1 MAVVFNNWKEICL
14 LSKLWPSSVSHRR
27 PVEAEE
33 RDFLVEMK
41 VVNETQADLG
51 LTALSSAQVLDIMSA
66 DFYEKYDEYMTVV
79 SERKDRTMRTTS
91 YSIVNNTDEPDF
103 FQKSAR

>member
-1 MAVVFNNWKEICL
+1 M
-14 LSKLWPSSVSHRR
+14 
-27 PVEAEE
+27 EAEE

-51 LTALSSAQVLDIMSA
+51 LTALASSQVLDIMSS

-79 SERKDRTMRTTS
+79 SERKDRTMRTAT
-91 YSIVNNTDEPDF
+91 YNIVNNADEPDF
-103 FQKSAR
+103 FQTATR

>member
-1 MAVVFNNWKEICL
+1 MPGL
-14 LSKLWPSSVSHRR
+14 LCPLLYLTLDLISRR

-51 LTALSSAQVLDIMSA
+51 LTALASSQVLDIMSS

-79 SERKDRTMRTTS
+79 SERKDRTMRTAT
-91 YSIVNNTDEPDF
+91 YNIVNNADEPDF
-103 FQKSAR
+103 FQTATR